1 MSRIH
6 ILFGSQTGNAQNLA
20 GVISESLAH
29 EGFESVVLDM
39 GELEPESIYDID
51 YLMIVTSTYGDGEPP
66 DNASEWM
73 SYLKFSEE
81 LDLSHLKF
89 AVLGLGDSY
98 YPHFCQC
105 AKDFDEYLSKH
116 GGLSLVKRLDCDLYY
131 EEQYPDWLATLI
143 KVLKD
148 KLQG

>member
-1 MSRIH
+1 M
-6 ILFGSQTGNAQNLA
+6 AQ
-20 GVISESLAH
+20 VISESLANA
-29 EGFESVVLDM
+29 GFEAAVRDM
-39 GELEPESIYDID
+39 GEVEPESIHDMDFIV
-51 YLMIVTSTYGDGEPP
+51 IVTSTYGDGEPP

-73 SYLKFSEE
+73 SYLKFNEE
-81 LDLSHLKF
+81 IDLAHIKF

-116 GGLSLVKRLDCDLYY
+116 GGHSLAPRLDCDLYY
-131 EEQYPDWLATLI
+131 EEQYPEWLESLI

-148 KLQG
+148 KLQE